1 METAVVDGRDLA
13 AHLKTHPA
21 SIRAHRAGLRSPAVL
36 RGLPE
41 PIQTQPKLLWL
52 RADIDAWLESRRTFR
67 AELTTAPSP
76 APLAPRRRGRPPKAE
91 QARRARLNAEL
102 DRAADDI
109 RQLKAARKVAEE
121 RGEQ

>member
-67 AELTTAPSP
+67 QDAPTPTAEP
-76 APLAPRRRGRPPKAE
+76 AACKRGRPSHAEKA
-91 QARRARLNAEL
+91 RC
-102 DRAADDI
+102 ADV
-109 RQLKAARKVAEE
+109 LKKGGMR
-121 RGEQ
+121 